1 MMSADGDQVDAVHHG
16 GSRPFDLGVEQRS
29 DHPFLVDVVVKWGL
43 VDSDHVDNNEN
54 NESDENRS

>member
-54 NESDENRS
+54 N